1 MYALEFE
8 TDIKDKY
15 IELKDYDKF
24 MNKHVKV
31 IVLVEDLEEDK
42 TEKNLKR
49 LEKFFSDRKNM
60 PKIDPKIDID
70 KLCNEINSDNFF

>member
-1 MYALEFE
+1 MYAIEFE

-15 IELKDYDKF
+15 IELEDYDKL

-31 IVLVEDLEEDK
+31 IVLVEDAQEDNIK
-42 TEKNLKR
+42 KNLNR
-49 LEKFFSDRKNM
+49 LEKFFDDRNNM

-70 KLCNEINSDNFF
+70 KLCNEINNDNFF